1 MWRRRS
7 QKNPSSDQFILC
19 LIRSWFISVQ
29 FPHSDPTGF
38 YSWLHPALPPSPSNL
53 PLLSSLHP
61 LGLNASC
68 KAPLH
73 ASPFLSLVFASRSP
87 IHHQSFTPPT
97 LSLSLFILSASHR
110 PPPGFPF
117 PLFCLFFLPPLLFF
131 LIRLIPSFSDL
142 ACFQSCFVCDL
153 LSPLCPSPPSLPS
166 SSPCLTLSSFFAS
179 LFVSISVSSCH
190 PPPLPLL
197 LPLLLHFSDGDVAT
211 EEELRDGGGAWLNVP
226 CSKSPG

>member
-1 MWRRRS
+1 MRLAKLLFMLPLFSPLLLLLVHQSITDPSLPRLFHS
-7 QKNPSSDQFILC
+7 PFSSSLLHIALLLVFHFPSS
-19 LIRSWFISVQ
+19 V
-29 FPHSDPTGF
+29 
-38 YSWLHPALPPSPSNL
+38 
-53 PLLSSLHP
+53 SS
-61 LGLNASC
+61 S
-68 KAPLH
+68 
-73 ASPFLSLVFASRSP
+73 S
-87 IHHQSFTPPT
+87 
-97 LSLSLFILSASHR
+97 
-110 PPPGFPF
+110 
-117 PLFCLFFLPPLLFF
+117 LPPLLFF

-226 CSKSPG
+226 CSKSPS